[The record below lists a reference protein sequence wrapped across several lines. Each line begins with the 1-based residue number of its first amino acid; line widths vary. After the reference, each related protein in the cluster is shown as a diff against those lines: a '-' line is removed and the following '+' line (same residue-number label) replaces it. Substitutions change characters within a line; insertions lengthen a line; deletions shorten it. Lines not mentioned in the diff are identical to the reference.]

1 MLAVGAALK
10 NLRLNTVELP
20 RFMGSGIAASAA
32 GHLSILAVIL
42 FFAEVHPFSPVTAE
56 PIAVDIVTPDEAKE
70 IPKVE
75 EPVPPKPT
83 DVFNFSANSAPPD
96 AAAPAS
102 SSAPSV
108 PQESAVAKPQKQAAL
123 TPPPPDQQRAG
134 VELQAPAT
142 SAKLPV
148 ASTQFASTTQSASA
162 TPSASPAPSASSNPA
177 YVPPEPDITVK
188 YNVMLGLPPPPSG
201 AGGGFDAVASDKA
214 DVASGIVAEFRRHL
228 KTCSKLPPSIG
239 ASDSVRIKLRV
250 LMTSGGRI
258 AAQPTVVE
266 GSASL
271 KALDLKQSAVAALQA
286 CQPYTMLP
294 ADRYREWKVLD
305 LNFTPEDFAS

>member
-1 MLAVGAALK
+1 MARLSK
-10 NLRLNTVELP
+10 NLRLSTVELR

-42 FFAEVHPFSPVTAE
+42 LFAEVHPFSAVTAE

-70 IPKVE
+70 IPKEE

-83 DVFNFSANSAPPD
+83 DVFNFSANSAASASSPP
-96 AAAPAS
+96 PS
-102 SSAPSV
+102 SSASSA
-108 PQESAVAKPQKQAAL
+108 PQEGAVAKPQKQAAL
-123 TPPPPDQQRAG
+123 TPPQPDQQRAG
-134 VELQAPAT
+134 VELQAPAP
-142 SAKLPV
+142 SAKLPA
-148 ASTQFASTTQSASA
+148 ASTQFASPTQSATA
-162 TPSASPAPSASSNPA
+162 TQSTSPAQSAPSNPA

-188 YNVMLGLPPPPSG
+188 YNVMLGLPPPPPG

-214 DVASGIVAEFRRHL
+214 DVASGIVSEFRRHL
-228 KTCSKLPPSIG
+228 KTCSKLPPSIT

-250 LMTSGGRI
+250 FMTPDGRI
-258 AAQPTVVE
+258 AAQPAVVE
-266 GSASL
+266 GSASV

-294 ADRYREWKVLD
+294 PDRYREWKVID
-305 LNFTPEDFAS
+305 INFTPEDFAS